1 MHFLKHTKALA
12 KPVILGSILVISATS
27 SNIALSAT
35 PIGTEFSPEQRL
47 KFSRFAS
54 KNRQNTDLNSY
65 IQLDDKR
72 DDAFGENN
80 NECGNVE
87 IGNVERPRIGQPIQ
101 NVDILIVGDVINVPG
116 DC

>member
-1 MHFLKHTKALA
+1 MHFRKHTKALA
-12 KPVILGSILVISATS
+12 TPLIIGSILVISAAS

-35 PIGTEFSPEQRL
+35 PIGTDFTAQQRL
-47 KFSRFAS
+47 KFSRFNS

-87 IGNVERPRIGQPIQ
+87 IGNVERPRIGQPVQ
-101 NVDILIVGDVINVPG
+101 NVEILLVGDIYNLPG